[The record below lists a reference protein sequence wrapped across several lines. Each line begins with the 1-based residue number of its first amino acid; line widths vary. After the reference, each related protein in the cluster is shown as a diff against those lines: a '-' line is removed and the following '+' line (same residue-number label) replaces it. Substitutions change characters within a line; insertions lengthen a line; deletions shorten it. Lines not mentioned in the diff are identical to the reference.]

1 MKGHLIHISDKMNP
15 LGHIAID
22 LMIASK
28 DGEFQQTR
36 DCRAI
41 LVMVDLKKKKKKNNK
56 KKLTFY

>member
-1 MKGHLIHISDKMNP
+1 MNP

-41 LVMVDLKKKKKKNNK
+41 LVMVDLKKKKKKLDPRYVK
-56 KKLTFY
+56 FYRIRNRKQSQVF

>member
-15 LGHIAID
+15 LGYIAID

-41 LVMVDLKKKKKKNNK
+41 LVMVDLKKKKKKKN
-56 KKLTFY
+56 